1 MRSVSHLVAS
11 SFEQWQVLQSLPR
24 EKLAYFREPWVADF
38 SSAEKRASDSAGAIH
53 NTAERFVEK
62 TGFDDVIDTTHND
75 PEAED
80 GVWRDSQTA
89 LNAKL

>member
-1 MRSVSHLVAS
+1 LVAS

-75 PEAED
+75 PAAED